1 MSKGLIHVY
10 TGDGKGKTTAAI
22 GLAMR
27 ATGQGKKV
35 LILQFLKSRIR
46 YSGEIITAKK
56 SGIRVI
62 KFRNQTTPL
71 LDPKVKLSQ
80 LKSSIKRS
88 ITRTI
93 QEIKSNA
100 YDLVILD
107 ELNTVLSCSLATIKD
122 IDKIID
128 AKPERLEIIFTGRGA
143 PKKLIEIADY
153 VTEMRMVKHPFKK
166 GVKARKGTNM
176 GQTEGFKGSRGQACL
191 LYES

>member
-1 MSKGLIHVY
+1 
-10 TGDGKGKTTAAI
+10 
-22 GLAMR
+22 
-27 ATGQGKKV
+27 
-35 LILQFLKSRIR
+35 
-46 YSGEIITAKK
+46 
-56 SGIRVI
+56 VI

-107 ELNTVLSCSLATIKD
+107 EFNTVLSCSLATIKD

-153 VTEMRMVKHPFKK
+153 VTEMRMVKHPFRK
-166 GVKARKGTNM
+166 GIKARKGI
-176 GQTEGFKGSRGQACL
+176 E
-191 LYES
+191 Y

>member
-1 MSKGLIHVY
+1 MHKGLIHVY

-46 YSGEIITAKK
+46 NSGEIITAKK

-93 QEIKSNA
+93 LEIKSNA

-107 ELNTVLSCSLATIKD
+107 EFNTVLSCSLATIKD

-153 VTEMRMVKHPFKK
+153 VTEMRMVKHPFRK
-166 GVKARKGTNM
+166 GIKARKGI
-176 GQTEGFKGSRGQACL
+176 E
-191 LYES
+191 Y